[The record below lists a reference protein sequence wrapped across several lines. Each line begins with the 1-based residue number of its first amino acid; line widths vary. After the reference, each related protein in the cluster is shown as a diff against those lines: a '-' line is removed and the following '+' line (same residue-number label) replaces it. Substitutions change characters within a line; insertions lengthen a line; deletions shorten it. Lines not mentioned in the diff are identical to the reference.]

1 MLVGFESMLLKKA
14 SPQWDSG
21 CIARIRVIMDMLETP
36 DKDLPLRDDIRL
48 LGRILGDTVR
58 SQEGE
63 PVFAIVERIRRTS
76 IRFHRDEDEAAR
88 HELEAT
94 LNSLSHG
101 QSIQIIRAF
110 SYFSQ
115 LANIA
120 EDQHHIRRT
129 RAHALAAS
137 APREGTLAYALAR
150 ARDAAISRPKL
161 QDFFT
166 NAIVCPVLT
175 AHPTE
180 VRRKSTIDREMEVA
194 HLLAERDRLRLT
206 PEETAANE
214 EALRCAVLTLWQT
227 SMLRGSRLKV
237 VDEVANGLS
246 YYDYTFL
253 HELPRFYA
261 ALEDHLASSDPAWDG
276 FELPSFLRVGSWIGG
291 DRDGNPFVTAEVLRQ
306 ALAMQSERA
315 LKFYLDEV
323 HLLGGELSLD
333 ARLVTVSDQLKEL
346 AERSPDRSPHRRNEP
361 YRLAVSGIYARLAAT
376 AQAFGQAE
384 ASRHAIGEAPP
395 YAEAAEFVADLG
407 ALYRSLTANGSA
419 ALARS
424 RLRSLRRAANT
435 FGFYLAG
442 IDLRQN
448 SEVHERTVGELF
460 EMTCPDSDYADL
472 SEAARISLLREELNT
487 ARLLSSP
494 FLRYSAETASELTI
508 LREAANA
515 HRRYGR
521 AAVPNYVISKTN
533 GVSDL
538 LEVGL
543 LLKEAGL
550 LRPRERELDV
560 NIVPLFETIADLR
573 NCGSIMDELFALPEY
588 LRLLESRDRAQEV
601 MLGYSDSNKD
611 GGFLTSGWELYKAEI
626 ALIDTFRRHGLT
638 LRLFHGRGGSVGRGG
653 GPSYQAILAQPSGAV
668 QGQIRI
674 TEQGEVIAAKY
685 SHAEVGGRNLEI
697 LAAASLEATLLQ
709 PDRAAPREEY
719 FAAMEELSN
728 HAYRAYRNL
737 VYETAGFE
745 RYFWESTVIGE
756 IANLNI
762 GSRPASRK
770 NSTRIEDLRAIPW
783 VFGWSQCRLML
794 PGWYGFGTAIKAW
807 LAARPK
813 DGMRI
818 LREMYRE
825 WPFFQTL
832 LSNMDMV
839 LAKSNIAIASRYAEL
854 VEDTELREAIFPRL
868 RAEWQYTIEMLLA
881 VTGQQA
887 LLDQNPLLARSIKN
901 RFPYLDPLNHVQ
913 IALLKRHR
921 AGDTDERVVQAIHL
935 TINGIAAGLRNSG

>member
-1 MLVGFESMLLKKA
+1 
-14 SPQWDSG
+14 
-21 CIARIRVIMDMLETP
+21 MDLLETP

-63 PVFAIVERIRRTS
+63 PVFAVVEHIRRSS
-76 IRFHRDEDEAAR
+76 IRFHREEDEAAR

-137 APREGTLAYALAR
+137 TPREGTMAHALTR
-150 ARDAAISRPKL
+150 ARDAAISRSKL
-161 QDFFT
+161 QNFFT

-206 PEETAANE
+206 PEEAAANE
-214 EALRCAVLTLWQT
+214 ETLRRAVLTLWQT

-237 VDEVANGLS
+237 VDEIANGLS

-253 HELPRFYA
+253 FELPRFYA
-261 ALEDHLASSDPAWDG
+261 ILEDQLVSTDAAWDG

-306 ALAMQSERA
+306 ALGMQSERA
-315 LKFYLDEV
+315 LKCYLDEV

-333 ARLVTVSDQLKEL
+333 ARLVTVSDQLKDL
-346 AERSPDRSPHRRNEP
+346 AARSPDRSPQRRNEP

-376 AQAFGQAE
+376 ARELGQAE
-384 ASRHAIGEAPP
+384 ASRHAVGEAAP

-407 ALYRSLTANGSA
+407 ILYHSLTANGSA
-419 ALARS
+419 TLARG

-460 EMTCPDSDYADL
+460 EMTSTASNYAGL
-472 SEAARISLLREELNT
+472 TEAGRISLLRRELKT

-508 LREAANA
+508 MREAADA
-515 HRRYGR
+515 HRRYGK

-560 NIVPLFETIADLR
+560 NIVPLFETISDLR
-573 NCGSIMDELFALPEY
+573 NCGSIMDELLAMPEY
-588 LRLLESRDRAQEV
+588 LCLLEGRGRAQEV

-626 ALIDTFRRHGLT
+626 ALIDTFRRHGVT

-685 SHAEVGGRNLEI
+685 SQADVGRRNLEI

-709 PDRAAPREEY
+709 PDQPAPREEY
-719 FAAMEELSN
+719 FATMEELSN

-737 VYETAGFE
+737 VYETAGFD
-745 RYFWESTVIGE
+745 RYFWQSTVIGE
-756 IANLNI
+756 IANLHI

-770 NSTRIEDLRAIPW
+770 NSTSIEDLRAIPW

-807 LAARPK
+807 LAVRPRH
-813 DGMRI
+813 GMRI

-854 VEDTELREAIFPRL
+854 VEDIELREAIFPRL

-881 VTGQQA
+881 ITGQHA

-913 IALLKRHR
+913 IELLKRHR